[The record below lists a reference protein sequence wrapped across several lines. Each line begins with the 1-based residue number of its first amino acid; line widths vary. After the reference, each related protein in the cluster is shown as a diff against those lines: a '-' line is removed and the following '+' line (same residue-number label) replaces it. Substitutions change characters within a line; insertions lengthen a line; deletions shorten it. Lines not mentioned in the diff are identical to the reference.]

1 MRETN
6 SSRVGSDAPIAERP
20 ARRGPARSAR
30 PSPRGPVG
38 ARRRRRTVHGEVRFI
53 GGLLLIVALTAGG
66 FGVVGLIQASHERS
80 RVSSLQAELTSLQQ
94 RVATDE
100 QGSASERIEVGKVA
114 GRATGIERSMSRT
127 LGRVNWTLQS
137 EPSEAELARVR
148 SQLDADAACLGQ
160 LQGQLDGLGIDWRID
175 PGKPSSDYFKL
186 SSAAP
191 ASASCPAP

>member
-1 MRETN
+1 M
-6 SSRVGSDAPIAERP
+6 
-20 ARRGPARSAR
+20 
-30 PSPRGPVG
+30 
-38 ARRRRRTVHGEVRFI
+38 RFI

-137 EPSEAELARVR
+137 VPSEAELARVR
-148 SQLDADAACLGQ
+148 SQLDADA
-160 LQGQLDGLGIDWRID
+160 RID
-175 PGKPSSDYFKL
+175 PGKPTSDYFTL
-186 SSAAP
+186 TSAAP
-191 ASASCPAP
+191 ASASCPASRGRPGGSSAVAAAG